1 MNDLSE
7 TAGREEQPLQ
17 TSPPWGRSTKLVIVI
32 IGLLLIGF
40 TIYRFQGLIV
50 MVTTAA
56 LIAYLL
62 NPLVRFVNQR
72 TRIARGWVILLI
84 YLALAAA
91 LVWLFIALGV
101 AVYEQGTNLI
111 DLIPALIDRTTSYFA
126 TLNESSAPIV
136 IFGRFTIEPLLLP
149 WDSITQQIL
158 GLIQPT
164 LSTSGGMVSRL
175 ASLTVRTVGNFLFI
189 FVISIYMVLEAPNF
203 RGYLQ
208 GFARNPGYQVDAER
222 LAKETGLIWSA
233 YLRGQVLLGLIIFAV
248 VWLGLAILG
257 VNNALALGL
266 VSGFLEF
273 VPTLGPI
280 IGTVAAMVVAFF
292 QPDNPWGL
300 ANWQFALLVLALMV
314 VIQQIENNVL
324 VPRIVGRALDLHPI
338 IILVGVFM
346 GASLAGVLGAILA
359 APVLATLKLF
369 VTYSWRKLFDLP
381 PFPQEM
387 PDVDGPVGDTGTPL
401 ALPEM
406 EETMPEGELPA
417 ERP

>member
-1 MNDLSE
+1 MSE
-7 TAGREEQPLQ
+7 QSDNAGLGEQAAFV
-17 TSPPWGRSTKLVIVI
+17 SPPWGRSTKLVVVI
-32 IGLLLIGF
+32 IGLLLLGF
-40 TIYRFQGLIV
+40 AIYRFQGLVV

-62 NPLVRFVNQR
+62 NPVVRFVNKR

-84 YLALAAA
+84 YLALAGA

-101 AVYEQGTNLI
+101 AVYDQATNLLDLVPNLI
-111 DLIPALIDRTTSYFA
+111 DSTTSYFA
-126 TLNESSAPIV
+126 ALNEESEPIV
-136 IFGRFTIEPLLLP
+136 LFGRFTIEPLLLP
-149 WDSITQQIL
+149 WDSITEQVL

-164 LSTSGGMVSRL
+164 LSTSGGVVGRV

-189 FVISIYMVLEAPNF
+189 FVISIYMVMEAPNF
-203 RGYLQ
+203 GGYLQ
-208 GFARNPGYQVDAER
+208 GFARNPGYQADAER

-233 YLRGQVLLGLIIFAV
+233 YLRGQVVLGLIIFVV
-248 VWLGLAILG
+248 VWLGLTILG

-266 VSGFLEF
+266 LSGFLEF

-280 IGTVAAMVVAFF
+280 VGTGAAMVVAFF

-300 ANWQFALLVLALMV
+300 LNWQFALLVLGLMII
-314 VIQQIENNVL
+314 IQQVENNVL

-346 GASLAGVLGAILA
+346 GASLAGILGAILA

-381 PFPQEM
+381 PFPDPPVEIV
-387 PDVDGPVGDTGTPL
+387 PDSGAELEIGKPVLGDEADHEQAAADQP
-401 ALPEM
+401 
-406 EETMPEGELPA
+406 
-417 ERP
+417 